1 MSLSFSLLLVS
12 SIPFPVPLWAYYKEI
27 LQDVHIFF
35 LRNFFHFSFHRLMEM
50 ISNLDGW
57 QFRSR
62 RSRILMLLVLHNQS
76 NILDRCRCIWWWEWN
91 FSRHFPSLRKTIVF
105 FLFCSQSK
113 WIRSWCEGNAMM
125 MMMKWSIRTH
135 SVIFF
140 YFLWINFESGQ
151 ISISNGLIS
160 ILIIEKGLDY
170 IWTISFE

>member
-105 FLFCSQSK
+105 FSILFAIEVNSVLMWRKCNDDDDEMIDSNTFGNIFLFPLDQF
-113 WIRSWCEGNAMM
+113 WIRSN
-125 MMMKWSIRTH
+125 
-135 SVIFF
+135 
-140 YFLWINFESGQ
+140 
-151 ISISNGLIS
+151 
-160 ILIIEKGLDY
+160 
-170 IWTISFE
+170 